1 MAQPSSRLARN
12 APLLPVSDA
21 RDRGLVFVVATLCFL
36 ACLTTLA
43 VLVANRATQGWTTQ
57 LQSQATV
64 VVRPRANET
73 PDSAAAR
80 AAEALA
86 SVSGVVEARA
96 LEKSQAEALVAP
108 WLGDIGDLDDLP
120 IPRLVTVELDPRSP
134 ATSND
139 LNRALKAQGLDA
151 LVDDHSIW
159 TKDIARA
166 ANLARGFGIGI
177 FVLII
182 SAAGAVIAFATR
194 AGLRSRRDLVEVL
207 HLVGA
212 QDIYIARLFQER
224 FAQMA
229 GWAGS
234 LGAIGAALIGA
245 ALRLTM
251 DRSDLALTL
260 PIAWGDLLALLPC
273 PLIAALIA
281 AVVARLT
288 AETLIAEIT

>member
-1 MAQPSSRLARN
+1 MAQTSSRFARN
-12 APLLPVSDA
+12 SPLLPVSDA
-21 RDRGLVFVVATLCFL
+21 RDRGLIFVVATLCFL

-43 VLVANRATQGWTTQ
+43 VLVTNRATLGWTSQ

-64 VVRPRANET
+64 VIRPRANET

-86 SVSGVVEARA
+86 SVRGVVEARA
-96 LEKSQAEALVAP
+96 LEKTQAEALVAP

-134 ATSND
+134 ATTSD
-139 LNRALKAQGLDA
+139 LNRALRAQGLDG
-151 LVDDHSIW
+151 LVDDHSVW
-159 TKDIARA
+159 TKDIAKA
-166 ANLARGFGIGI
+166 ANIARGFGIGI
-177 FVLII
+177 LALLI
-182 SAAGAVIAFATR
+182 SAAASVVAFATR
-194 AGLRSRRDLVEVL
+194 AGLKSRRDLVEVL

-229 GWAGS
+229 GWAGF
-234 LGAIGAALIGA
+234 LGAIGAALIGV
-245 ALRLTM
+245 ALRLAVDIPSLT
-251 DRSDLALTL
+251 LAL

>member
-36 ACLTTLA
+36 ACLTALA
-43 VLVANRATQGWTTQ
+43 VLVANRATQVWTTQ
-57 LQSQATV
+57 LKSQATI

-80 AAEALA
+80 AAESLA
-86 SVSGVVEARA
+86 SVQGVVEARA

-134 ATSND
+134 ATSKD

-177 FVLII
+177 LVLII

-194 AGLRSRRDLVEVL
+194 AGLRSRRDVVEVL

-245 ALRLTM
+245 ALRLM
-251 DRSDLALTL
+251 LDHSDLALAL

>member
-134 ATSND
+134 ATSKD

-234 LGAIGAALIGA
+234 LGAIGAAVIGA
-245 ALRLTM
+245 ALRLTI

>member
-36 ACLTTLA
+36 ACLTALA
-43 VLVANRATQGWTTQ
+43 VLVANRATQVWTTQ
-57 LQSQATV
+57 LKSQATI

-80 AAEALA
+80 AAESLA
-86 SVSGVVEARA
+86 SVQGVVEARA

-177 FVLII
+177 LVLII

-194 AGLRSRRDLVEVL
+194 AGLRSRRDVVEVL

-245 ALRLTM
+245 ALRLM
-251 DRSDLALTL
+251 LDHSDLALAL

-273 PLIAALIA
+273 PLIAALVA

>member
-36 ACLTTLA
+36 ACLTALA
-43 VLVANRATQGWTTQ
+43 VLVANRATQVWTTQ
-57 LQSQATV
+57 LQSQATI

-80 AAEALA
+80 AAESLA
-86 SVSGVVEARA
+86 SVQGVVEARA

-166 ANLARGFGIGI
+166 ANLARGFGVGI
-177 FVLII
+177 LALII

-194 AGLRSRRDLVEVL
+194 AGLRSRRDVVEVL

-234 LGAIGAALIGA
+234 LGAIGAALIGV
-245 ALRLTM
+245 ALRLM
-251 DRSDLALTL
+251 LDHSDLALAL

-273 PLIAALIA
+273 PLIAALVA